1 MLETSNSL
9 IKNLLPHIS
18 SVIHEGEEVIV
29 DSNQLEVLALHIWH
43 LHVVGGR
50 ADVFQLFTFIKWY
63 RTTEVILKKD
73 KNYKNLPVKM
83 SRATMWTLA

>member
-18 SVIHEGEEVIV
+18 SVIHEGKEVIV
-29 DSNQLEVLALHIWH
+29 DPNQLVVLALHIRH

-50 ADVFQLFTFIKWY
+50 ADVLQLFAWKSI
-63 RTTEVILKKD
+63 I
-73 KNYKNLPVKM
+73 
-83 SRATMWTLA
+83 